1 MINDKCSMINEM
13 TTVTSPTDKT
23 KLPPTVKT
31 PAIVTMIQALLD
43 QFGTLEKYQKKY
55 GEIFYSPKSSLYPAN
70 VIFSNPQAIEQFF
83 TADPSLFEVDRQ
95 STAPI
100 RALLGDNSL
109 ILLDGIEHKRHRKLL
124 MPPFHGERMKSYGQ
138 TMVEVTKEVIDRWQV
153 GQTICIRDYT
163 QEISL
168 QIILRTIFGLDE
180 GQRYDRLKEILVD
193 WLEIFNSRL
202 NSFFL
207 LFPVLQKDL
216 GALTPWGK
224 FLRQKR
230 QIRDILE
237 AECDRRRQNP
247 DTLGEDILSLLI
259 EARYEDGR
267 SMSNEEIRDE
277 LMTMLFAGHE
287 TTASTLA
294 WSVYWLHRLPQDGQ
308 KCKAELSSLRE
319 NAEFTDIV
327 KLPYLSAVVSETL
340 RLNPVVAF
348 VGRQLK
354 APFELMGYQF
364 EAGTSL
370 FPSIYLT
377 HQREDIYPEPKKFK
391 PERFLA
397 RQCLGERSLAS
408 YADAGSH
415 RFTPYEFLPFGGG
428 NRRCLGYAFAL
439 FEMKLV
445 LATILSNVELELLD
459 NRPLQSARRGFTFT
473 PAGGVKMKVEAI
485 K

>member
-1 MINDKCSMINEM
+1 M

-23 KLPPTVKT
+23 KLPPTVKS

-43 QFGTLEKYQKKY
+43 QFGTLERYQKKY

-70 VIFSNPQAIEQFF
+70 VIFSNPKAIEQLF
-83 TADPSLFEVDRQ
+83 TADPSLLEVDQQ
-95 STAPI
+95 SNAPI
-100 RALLGDNSL
+100 RVLLGDNSL
-109 ILLDGIEHKRHRKLL
+109 VLLDGIKHKRHRKLL

-138 TMVEVTKEVIDRWQV
+138 TMVEVTKEVIVRWQV
-153 GQTICIRDYT
+153 GQTISIRDYT

-168 QIILRTIFGLDE
+168 QVILRTIFGLDE

-207 LFPVLQKDL
+207 LFPALQKDL

-230 QIRDILE
+230 QIRDILQ
-237 AECDRRRQNP
+237 AECNRRRQNP
-247 DTLGEDILSLLI
+247 DAMGEDILSLLI
-259 EARYEDGR
+259 EARYEDGG
-267 SMSNEEIRDE
+267 SMSDEEIQDE

-294 WSVYWLHRLPQDGQ
+294 WSFYWLHRLPEVGQ
-308 KCKAELSSLRE
+308 KCQIELSSLAE
-319 NAEFTDIV
+319 AEFTDIV
-327 KLPYLSAVVSETL
+327 KLPYLNAVVSETL

-354 APFELMGYQF
+354 EPFELMGYQF

-377 HQREDIYPEPKKFK
+377 HQREDIYPEPEKFK
-391 PERFLA
+391 PERFLE
-397 RQCLGERSLAS
+397 RQFS
-408 YADAGSH
+408 
-415 RFTPYEFLPFGGG
+415 PYEFLPFGGG

-473 PAGGVKMKVEAI
+473 PAGGVKMKVKAI
-485 K
+485 KTASLKD

>member
-1 MINDKCSMINEM
+1 M
-13 TTVTSPTDKT
+13 TTVTSPPDQT

-31 PAIVTMIQALLD
+31 PAIVTMIKALLD
-43 QFGTLEKYQKKY
+43 QFGTLEKYQQKY

-70 VIFSNPQAIEQFF
+70 VIFSNPEAIERVF
-83 TADPSLFEVDRQ
+83 TADPSLFEVDQQ
-95 STAPI
+95 SNAPV
-100 RALLGDNSL
+100 RVLLGNNSL
-109 ILLDGIEHKRHRKLL
+109 VLLDGIKHKRHRKLL
-124 MPPFHGERMKSYGQ
+124 MPPFHGEKMKSYGQ
-138 TMVEVTKEVIDRWQV
+138 TMVEITKKVIARWEI

-168 QIILRTIFGLDE
+168 QVILKTIFGLDE
-180 GQRYDRLKEILVD
+180 GQKYDRLKEILVD

-207 LFPVLQKDL
+207 LFPALQKDL

-230 QIRDILE
+230 QIQDILE
-237 AECDRRRQNP
+237 AECDRRRQNL
-247 DTLGEDILSLLI
+247 DTLGGDILSLLI
-259 EARYEDGR
+259 EARYEDGGT
-267 SMSNEEIRDE
+267 MSNEEIRDE

-294 WSVYWLHRLPQDGQ
+294 WSFYWLHRFPEIGQ
-308 KCKAELSSLRE
+308 KCKAELSSVSE
-319 NAEFTDIV
+319 NVQYTDIV

-354 APFELMGYQF
+354 KPLELIGYQF

-391 PERFLA
+391 PERFLE
-397 RQCLGERSLAS
+397 RQ
-408 YADAGSH
+408 
-415 RFTPYEFLPFGGG
+415 FTPYEFLPFGGG

-439 FEMKLV
+439 LEMKLV

-459 NRPLQSARRGFTFT
+459 DRSLQSARRGFTFT
-473 PAGGVKMKVEAI
+473 PAGGVKMKVKAI
-485 K
+485 KS

>member
-1 MINDKCSMINEM
+1 M
-13 TTVTSPTDKT
+13 TTVTSPSDKT
-23 KLPPTVKT
+23 KLPPKVKT

-43 QFGTLEKYQKKY
+43 QFGTLEKYQQKY
-55 GEIFYSPKSSLYPAN
+55 GEIFYSPKSSLFPAN
-70 VIFSNPQAIEQFF
+70 AIFSNPQAIEQLF
-83 TADPSLFEVDRQ
+83 TADPNLFEVGKQ

-100 RALLGDNSL
+100 RVLLGDRSL
-109 ILLDGIEHKRHRKLL
+109 VLLDGIEHKKHRKLL

-138 TMVEVTKEVIDRWQV
+138 TMVEVTKEVISQWQV
-153 GQTICIRDYT
+153 GQTIYIRDYT

-168 QIILRTIFGLDE
+168 QIILKTIFGLDE
-180 GQRYDRLKEILVD
+180 GQRYNRLKSILVD

-207 LFPVLQKDL
+207 FFPALQKDL
-216 GALTPWGK
+216 GALTPWNK
-224 FLRQKR
+224 FLRRKH
-230 QIRDILE
+230 QIRDILQ

-247 DTLGEDILSLLI
+247 DALGEDILSLLI

-267 SMSNEEIRDE
+267 SMSDEEVQDE

-287 TTASTLA
+287 TTASSLA
-294 WSVYWLHRLPQDGQ
+294 WSFYWLHRLPEVGQ
-308 KCKAELSSLRE
+308 KCQMELSSLGE

-340 RLNPVVAF
+340 RLNPVVVF

-354 APFELMGYQF
+354 KPFELMGYQF

-391 PERFLA
+391 PERFLE
-397 RQCLGERSLAS
+397 RQ
-408 YADAGSH
+408 
-415 RFTPYEFLPFGGG
+415 FTPYEFLPFGGG

-445 LATILSNVELELLD
+445 LATILSHVELELLD

-473 PAGGVKMKVEAI
+473 PAGGVKMRVKAI
-485 K
+485 KH

>member
-1 MINDKCSMINEM
+1 M

-23 KLPPTVKT
+23 KLPPTVKS

-43 QFGTLEKYQKKY
+43 QFGTLERYQKKY

-70 VIFSNPQAIEQFF
+70 VIFSNPKAIEQLF
-83 TADPSLFEVDRQ
+83 TADPSLLEVDQQ
-95 STAPI
+95 SNAPI
-100 RALLGDNSL
+100 RVLLGDNSL
-109 ILLDGIEHKRHRKLL
+109 VLLDGIEHKRHRKLL

-153 GQTICIRDYT
+153 GQTISIRDYT

-168 QIILRTIFGLDE
+168 QVILRTIFGLNE

-207 LFPVLQKDL
+207 LFPALQKDL

-230 QIRDILE
+230 QIRDILQ
-237 AECDRRRQNP
+237 AECDRRRQDP
-247 DTLGEDILSLLI
+247 DAMGEDILSLLL
-259 EARYEDGR
+259 EARYEDGG
-267 SMSNEEIRDE
+267 SMSDEEVQDE

-294 WSVYWLHRLPQDGQ
+294 WSFYWLHRLPEVGQ
-308 KCKAELSSLRE
+308 KCQIELSSLAE
-319 NAEFTDIV
+319 AEFTDIV
-327 KLPYLSAVVSETL
+327 KLPYLNAVVSETL

-354 APFELMGYQF
+354 EPFELMGYQF

-397 RQCLGERSLAS
+397 RQFS
-408 YADAGSH
+408 
-415 RFTPYEFLPFGGG
+415 PYEFLPFGGG

-473 PAGGVKMKVEAI
+473 PAGGVKMKVKAI
-485 K
+485 KD